1 MDQETTRMLYEM
13 RLSSMVEAVNAQN
26 TSENCQGMNFEE
38 RFKLIVANAYASRQ
52 TNKLERLIKQADF
65 STVAPS
71 IGNID
76 YLPDRHL
83 DRHLI
88 SELATGTLDC
98 IIKVTTQKIVKKDL
112 SLLAK
117 MVFA

>member
-1 MDQETTRMLYEM
+1 CLIR
-13 RLSSMVEAVNAQN
+13 RSSLFV
-26 TSENCQGMNFEE
+26 C
-38 RFKLIVANAYASRQ
+38 
-52 TNKLERLIKQADF
+52 LIKQADF

-88 SELATGTLDC
+88 SELATGTYIKQHHNL
-98 IIKVTTQKIVKKDL
+98 IIMGASGNGKTWLATALGIEAFRQFHKVKYVRLPELLEDLLIAKQETNVDFQKLVER
-112 SLLAK
+112 
-117 MVFA
+117 